1 MNRNTRAYNWKQKQ
15 INEVIKTKEQMV
27 EININPKLIDQYIN
41 SEYSR
46 INKEYQEK
54 LEKAKI
60 KNLETINNNN
70 KKLEIDFLIKNK
82 LVLEEKGYN
91 KDYIEQYVEQQ
102 YNIINNKYL
111 NIDFID

>member
-1 MNRNTRAYNWKQKQ
+1 MAYNWKDKQ
-15 INEVIKTKEQMV
+15 INEVIKTKEEMI
-27 EININPKLIDQYIN
+27 ELKIDPKLIEQYIT

-60 KNLETINNNN
+60 KNIETINNKK

-82 LVLEEKGYN
+82 IVLEEKGYN
-91 KDYIEQYVEQQ
+91 KDYIEQYVDQQ
-102 YNIINNKYL
+102 YEMINNKYTTI
-111 NIDFID
+111 NFID